1 MEANLR
7 SVPAERAEGV
17 YVGETAPGFEDFYEA
32 TFRRVFTALCLV
44 TGNRHEAEEIAQDA
58 FLRVF
63 ERWDRV
69 GSLEDPT
76 GYLFRVSMNVFRSRY
91 RRASLALRRELHLA
105 PTATDELVAIETR
118 DEVVRLLRGLDP
130 KQRAAVLL
138 TAILGYS
145 AEEAGRML
153 GIRASSVR
161 ALTTRARARMKQEVV
176 DPT

>member
-1 MEANLR
+1 METDLR
-7 SVPAERAEGV
+7 SLPADRAEETDL
-17 YVGETAPGFEDFYEA
+17 GETALSFEEFYEA
-32 TFRRVFTALCLV
+32 TFRRLFTALCLV

-91 RRASLALRRELHLA
+91 RRALLGLRRELLLA
-105 PTATDELVAIETR
+105 PAATDELVAIETE
-118 DEVVRLLRGLDP
+118 DEVVRLLRELGP

-138 TAILGYS
+138 TSILDYS

-161 ALTTRARARMKQEVV
+161 SLTTRARARMKQKVV

>member
-1 MEANLR
+1 
-7 SVPAERAEGV
+7 
-17 YVGETAPGFEDFYEA
+17 VGETAPSFEEFYEA

-69 GSLEDPT
+69 RSLEDPI

-91 RRASLALRRELHLA
+91 RRALLGLRRELLLA
-105 PTATDELVAIETR
+105 PAPTDDLAAIETQ

-138 TAILGYS
+138 TSILDYS
-145 AEEAGRML
+145 AEEAGKML
-153 GIRASSVR
+153 GLRASSVR
-161 ALTTRARARMKQEVV
+161 SLTTRARARMKHEVV
-176 DPT
+176 DPS